1 MNSREV
7 KAVNRMNQETK
18 RAPETLS
25 YRRTQMQR
33 ERILQTLKERG
44 CRITKQRLTLID
56 IILEHECSS
65 CKEIFY
71 QASKVDDGIGAATVY
86 RMVNILEE
94 IGAISRK
101 NMYKIMYSEACPLE
115 DACVV
120 TMDDGTSHHL
130 SAQQW
135 NAVVQAGLQACGHL
149 NGRKVT
155 AISVKPCGCGQAEC
169 G

>member
-1 MNSREV
+1 
-7 KAVNRMNQETK
+7 MNQEAKKLPDT
-18 RAPETLS
+18 RS
-25 YRRTQMQR
+25 YQRTRMQR
-33 ERILQTLKERG
+33 ERILQKLKERG

-56 IILEHECSS
+56 IILEHECSC

-71 QASKVDDGIGAATVY
+71 QASKVDDGIGTATVY

-101 NMYKIMYSEACPLE
+101 NMYKVMYSEACPLE

-120 TMDDGTSHHL
+120 TLDDGTAYHL
-130 SAQQW
+130 SAQKW
-135 NAVVQAGLQACGHL
+135 NAVVQAGLKACGYL
-149 NGRKVT
+149 DSRKVASIT
-155 AISVKPCGCGQAEC
+155 VKPCGCDQAEC